1 MKNLDN
7 RALFTANPST
17 SKRSARSALVQRTNR
32 VTGLSD
38 VDAVEIVGAEG
49 GVALRA
55 LPLARIV
62 TRLHALEAEDV
73 EALCQHGVLYARVA
87 ARTRQSG
94 LREQETFVFSNRSR
108 AEEDRLPFTKSCAL
122 NKTFPL
128 GFLTLYSLISSL
140 SISSPLR
147 MLSAGF
153 LAFSIFLRSL
163 DMSS

>member
-94 LREQETFVFSNRSR
+94 LREQETFIFSNRSR
-108 AEEDRLPFTKSCAL
+108 AEDRLPFTKSRAL